1 MPPAPVAREKVLD
14 AFERILVE
22 HGERT
27 ATLDAV
33 AEAAGVSKGGLLY
46 HFGSKQA
53 LVEGLCE
60 RLTSLIEVDVETMQA
75 APEGPAA
82 FYVRSSLYTGS
93 PLDRTIIAVSRL
105 AQGSYDGAVDVLR
118 TMRQRWFEVIVESVE
133 DAAVARAVMLL
144 GDGLYFNAALN
155 GDWVHDVTATA
166 GGSPS
171 DLATA
176 YPLPADVDEL
186 LGVVADLIR
195 SRSPAGER

>member
-1 MPPAPVAREKVLD
+1 MPPAPAAREKVLD
-14 AFERILVE
+14 AFETILVE

-53 LVEGLCE
+53 LVEGLSE
-60 RLTSLIEVDVETMQA
+60 RLTALIDTDVASMRA

-93 PLDRTIIAVSRL
+93 PLDRTIIATSRL
-105 AQGSYDGAVDVLR
+105 AQGSYQSAVEVLR
-118 TMRQRWFEVIVESVE
+118 SMRQRWFEVIVESVE

-144 GDGLYFNAALN
+144 GDGLYYNAALN
-155 GDWVHDVTATA
+155 GDWIHDVTGDTGTSVTDPARV
-166 GGSPS
+166 
-171 DLATA
+171 DL
-176 YPLPADVDEL
+176 DEL

-195 SRSPAGER
+195 SRTPADR

>member
-1 MPPAPVAREKVLD
+1 MPPAPAAREKVLD
-14 AFERILVE
+14 AFETILVE

-53 LVEGLCE
+53 LVEGLSE
-60 RLTSLIEVDVETMQA
+60 RLTALIDTDVASMRA

-93 PLDRTIIAVSRL
+93 PLDRTIIATSRL
-105 AQGSYDGAVDVLR
+105 AQGSYQSAVQILR
-118 TMRQRWFEVIVESVE
+118 TMRQRWFDVIVESVE

-144 GDGLYFNAALN
+144 GDGLYYNAALN
-155 GDWVHDVTATA
+155 GEWVHEATGTAPTDYA
-166 GGSPS
+166 PV
-171 DLATA
+171 
-176 YPLPADVDEL
+176 DVDEL
-186 LGVVADLIR
+186 LAVLDDLIR
-195 SRSPAGER
+195 ARAAPGRSWMSSSE